1 MSQVENRFIKWFASI
16 AGALIIA
23 SILGLFGMYRSQIIM
38 EQKFK
43 QQNETNLTLNNRITQ
58 TRRFHTEDVKLIR
71 SDIKDIKQSQNETQK
86 DIKTILLKLN

>member
-1 MSQVENRFIKWFASI
+1 MSQIENKFIKWFASI

-43 QQNETNLTLNNRITQ
+43 QQNETNIMLNNRITE
-58 TRRFHTEDVKLIR
+58 TRRFHTEDVMLIR
-71 SDIKDIKQSQNETQK
+71 TDIKEIKQSQIETQE
-86 DIKTILLKLN
+86 DIKAILLKLN